1 MTKKKD
7 VVIGGG
13 TGQATLL
20 RGLKLLNNIH
30 LTAIVTVAD
39 DGGSTGRLRRAFHIP
54 AMGDIRNVMISM
66 AESET
71 MLSRLMDYRFEGA
84 PENEMYGHNLGNLI
98 LTALTDR
105 SGNFMEAIT
114 TISKVLNV
122 KGDIVPSS
130 LQVITLYAEM
140 VDGTIV
146 RGESN
151 IPKSGNRINRVFYQE
166 KVRASRQAIDAIKSA
181 DLIIYGVG
189 SLYTSI
195 CPNLIIEDIAHALKI
210 TKAKKIY
217 VCNAMTQP
225 GETDLYS
232 MEEHV
237 DAIVRHC
244 GVDVDLVLKA
254 KDVLPPEV
262 VDRYKLMGSTVVIM
276 TEEEHTYPIVEEN
289 LLDFTDGL
297 VRHDPLKVKDM
308 IERILAQE

>member
-1 MTKKKD
+1 MKKKV

-20 RGLKLLNNIH
+20 RGLKLINNIH

-71 MLSRLMDYRFEGA
+71 MLSKLMDYRFEGT
-84 PENEMYGHNLGNLI
+84 PENEIYGHNLGNLI

-130 LQVITLYAEM
+130 LQVITLFAEM
-140 VDGTIV
+140 MDGTIV

-151 IPKSGNRINRVFYQE
+151 IPKNGNRINRVFYQD
-166 KVRASRQAIDAIKSA
+166 KVRASRQAIEAIKSA

-195 CPNLIIEDIAHALKI
+195 CPNLIIEDIANALKV

-225 GETDLYS
+225 GETDFYS

-237 DAIVRHC
+237 DAIVRHS
-244 GVDVDLVLKA
+244 DTAVDLVIKA
-254 KDVLPPEV
+254 NDSLPPDV
-262 VDRYKLMGSTVVIM
+262 VERYREMGSLVVEM
-276 TEEEHTYPIVEEN
+276 AEGDHTYPVLLSS
-289 LLDFTDGL
+289 LLDFTNGL
-297 VRHDPLKVKDM
+297 VRHDPLKVKDL
-308 IERILAQE
+308 IETILAQE

>member
-1 MTKKKD
+1 MIKKKV

>member
-1 MTKKKD
+1 MIKKKV

-114 TISKVLNV
+114 AISKVLNV

-181 DLIIYGVG
+181 DLVIYGVG

-225 GETDLYS
+225 GETDFYS

-237 DAIVRHC
+237 DAIVRHS

-254 KDVLPPEV
+254 NDALPPEV
-262 VDRYKLMGSTVVIM
+262 VERYKLMGSMIVDM
-276 TEEEHTYPIVEEN
+276 TEEEHAYPIIQDN

>member
-1 MTKKKD
+1 MIKKKV

-276 TEEEHTYPIVEEN
+276 TEEEHTYPILEEN

>member
-1 MTKKKD
+1 MIKKNV

-39 DGGSTGRLRRAFHIP
+39 DGGSTGRLRRAYHIP

-71 MLSRLMDYRFEGA
+71 MLTKLMEYRFEGA
-84 PENEMYGHNLGNLI
+84 PESEMYGHNLGNLI

-114 TISKVLNV
+114 SISKVLNV
-122 KGDIVPSS
+122 KGDIVPST
-130 LQVITLYAEM
+130 LQVITLFAEM

-166 KVRASRQAIDAIKSA
+166 KVRASRQAVNAIKSA
-181 DLIIYGVG
+181 DLVIYGVG

-237 DAIVRHC
+237 DAIVRHS
-244 GVDVDLVLKA
+244 GVNVDLVLKA
-254 KDVLPPEV
+254 SDLLPPEV
-262 VDRYKLMGSTVVIM
+262 VERYRSMGSTVVDM
-276 TEEEHTYPIVEEN
+276 VEKKHSYPIMLSN

-297 VRHDPLKVKDM
+297 VRHDPLKVKDL
-308 IERILAQE
+308 IESILAQE

>member
-1 MTKKKD
+1 MKKKV

-20 RGLKLLNNIH
+20 RGLKLINNIH

-71 MLSRLMDYRFEGA
+71 MLSKLMDYRFEGT
-84 PENEMYGHNLGNLI
+84 PENEIYGHNLGNLI

-105 SGNFMEAIT
+105 SGNFMEAIS

-130 LQVITLYAEM
+130 LQVITLFAEM
-140 VDGTIV
+140 MDGTIV

-151 IPKSGNRINRVFYQE
+151 IPKNGNRINRVFYQD
-166 KVRASRQAIDAIKSA
+166 KVRASRQAIEAIKSA

-195 CPNLIIEDIAHALKI
+195 CPNLIIEDIAIALKD
-210 TKAKKIY
+210 TKARKIY

-225 GETDLYS
+225 GETDFYS

-237 DAIVRHC
+237 DAIVRHS
-244 GVDVDLVLKA
+244 DSAVDLVIKA
-254 KDVLPPEV
+254 NDSLPPDVVERYREMGSLV
-262 VDRYKLMGSTVVIM
+262 VDMAEV
-276 TEEEHTYPIVEEN
+276 EHSYPVLLCS
-289 LLDFTDGL
+289 LLDFTNGL
-297 VRHDPLKVKDM
+297 VRHDPLKVKEL
-308 IERILAQE
+308 IETILAQE

>member
-1 MTKKKD
+1 MNKKNV

-20 RGLKLLNNIH
+20 RGLKLLGHIH

-71 MLSRLMDYRFEGA
+71 MLSKLMEYRFEGA
-84 PENEMYGHNLGNLI
+84 ADNEMYGHNLGNLI

-114 TISKVLNV
+114 AISKVLNV
-122 KGDIVPSS
+122 KGDIVPST
-130 LQVITLYAEM
+130 LQVITLFAQM

-151 IPKSGNRINRVFYQE
+151 IPKSGNRIQKVFYQE
-166 KVRASRQAIDAIKSA
+166 KVRASRQAIDAIRAA

-195 CPNLIIEDIAHALKI
+195 CPNLIIEDIAEELKLS
-210 TKAKKIY
+210 KAKKIY

-225 GETDLYS
+225 GETDDYS

-237 DAIVRHC
+237 DAIIRHS
-244 GVDVDLVLKA
+244 GVDIDLVIKA
-254 KDVLPPEV
+254 NDVIPPEV
-262 VDRYKLMGSTVVIM
+262 IDRYTNMGSSVVAM
-276 TEEEHTYPIVEEN
+276 MEEDHPYPVILTN
-289 LLDFTDGL
+289 LLDFSNGL
-297 VRHDPLKVKDM
+297 VRHDPLKVRDL
-308 IERILAQE
+308 IDEIVAQE

>member
-1 MTKKKD
+1 MNKKNV

-20 RGLKLLNNIH
+20 RGLKLLDHIH

-71 MLSRLMDYRFEGA
+71 MLSKLMEYRFEGA
-84 PENEMYGHNLGNLI
+84 ADNEMYGHNLGNLI

-114 TISKVLNV
+114 AISKVLNV
-122 KGDIVPSS
+122 KGDIVPST
-130 LQVITLYAEM
+130 LQVITLFAQM

-151 IPKSGNRINRVFYQE
+151 IPKSGNRIQKVFYQE
-166 KVRASRQAIDAIKSA
+166 KVRASRQAIDAIRAA

-195 CPNLIIEDIAHALKI
+195 CPNLIIEDIAEELKLS
-210 TKAKKIY
+210 KAKKIY

-225 GETDLYS
+225 GETDDYS

-237 DAIVRHC
+237 DAIIRHS
-244 GVDVDLVLKA
+244 GVDIDLVIKA
-254 KDVLPPEV
+254 NDVIPPEV
-262 VDRYKLMGSTVVIM
+262 IDRYTNMGSSVVAM
-276 TEEEHTYPIVEEN
+276 MEEDHPYPVILTN
-289 LLDFTDGL
+289 LLDFSNGL
-297 VRHDPLKVKDM
+297 VRHDPLKVRDL
-308 IERILAQE
+308 IDEIVAQE

>member
-1 MTKKKD
+1 MMKKKV

-71 MLSRLMDYRFEGA
+71 MLSKLMDYRFEGA
-84 PENEMYGHNLGNLI
+84 PDNEIYGHNLGNLI

-105 SGNFMEAIT
+105 SGNFMEAIA

-122 KGDIVPSS
+122 KGDIVPST

-181 DLIIYGVG
+181 DLVIYGVG

-195 CPNLIIEDIAHALKI
+195 CPNLIIEGIASALKV
-210 TKAKKIY
+210 TKARKIY

-237 DAIVRHC
+237 DAIVRHS

-254 KDVLPPEV
+254 SDLLPPKV
-262 VDRYKLMGSTVVIM
+262 VERYQAMGSMSVDMV
-276 TEEEHTYPIVEEN
+276 EVEHTYPVILSS
-289 LLDFTDGL
+289 LLDFTDDL
-297 VRHDPLKVKDM
+297 VRHDPLKVKEL
-308 IERILAQE
+308 IESMLAQE

>member
-1 MTKKKD
+1 MMKKK
-7 VVIGGG
+7 VVVMGGG

-20 RGLKLLNNIH
+20 RGLKLINNIH

-71 MLSRLMDYRFEGA
+71 MLSTLMDYRFEGA

-105 SGNFMEAIT
+105 SGNFMEAISV
-114 TISKVLNV
+114 ISKVLNV

-130 LQVITLYAEM
+130 LQVITLFAEM

-151 IPKSGNRINRVFYQE
+151 IPKNGNRINRVFYQE
-166 KVRASRQAIDAIKSA
+166 KVRASRQAIEAISSA

-195 CPNLIIEDIAHALKI
+195 CPNLIIEDIALALKKA
-210 TKAKKIY
+210 KAKKIY
-217 VCNAMTQP
+217 MCNAMTQP
-225 GETDLYS
+225 GETDFYS

-237 DAIVRHC
+237 DAIIRHSC
-244 GVDVDLVLKA
+244 VEIDLVVKA
-254 KDVLPPEV
+254 NDSLPPEV
-262 VDRYKLMGSTVVIM
+262 IERYKNMGSTLVEM
-276 TEEEHTYPIVEEN
+276 MDENHEYPVMLSS
-289 LLDFTDGL
+289 LLDFTNGL
-297 VRHDPLKVKDM
+297 VRHDPLKVKDL
-308 IERILAQE
+308 IESILTQE

>member
-1 MTKKKD
+1 MNKKRV

-20 RGLKLLNNIH
+20 RGLKLLNHIH

-71 MLSRLMDYRFEGA
+71 MLSRLMEYRFEGA
-84 PENEMYGHNLGNLI
+84 PDNEIYGHNLGNLI

-105 SGNFMEAIT
+105 SGNFMEAINS
-114 TISKVLNV
+114 ISKVLNV

-130 LQVITLYAEM
+130 LQVITLFAEM
-140 VDGTIV
+140 ADGTIV

-151 IPKSGNRINRVFYQE
+151 IPKSGNRIQRVFYQE

-195 CPNLIIEDIAHALKI
+195 CPNLIIEDIACALKSS
-210 TKAKKIY
+210 KARKIY

-225 GETDLYS
+225 GETDFYS

-237 DAIVRHC
+237 DAIIRHS
-244 GVDVDLVLKA
+244 GVDVDLVIKA
-254 KDVLPPEV
+254 NDSLPPEV
-262 VDRYKLMGSTVVIM
+262 IERYHMMGSSVVDM
-276 TEEEHTYPIVEEN
+276 KESDHAYPVILSN
-289 LLDFTDGL
+289 LLDFANGL
-297 VRHDPLKVKDM
+297 VRHDPLIVKDL
-308 IERILAQE
+308 IEEILNQE

>member
-1 MTKKKD
+1 MSKKNV

-20 RGLKLLNNIH
+20 RGLKLIDHIH

-71 MLSRLMDYRFEGA
+71 MLSKLMEYRFEGA
-84 PENEMYGHNLGNLI
+84 ADNEMYGHNLGNLI

-114 TISKVLNV
+114 AISKVLNV

-130 LQVITLYAEM
+130 LQVITLFAQM

-151 IPKSGNRINRVFYQE
+151 IPKSGNRIQKVFYQE
-166 KVRASRQAIDAIKSA
+166 KVRASRQAIDAIRAA

-195 CPNLIIEDIAHALKI
+195 CPNLIIEDIAKELKLS
-210 TKAKKIY
+210 KAKKIY

-225 GETDLYS
+225 GETDDYS

-237 DAIVRHC
+237 DAIIRHS
-244 GVDVDLVLKA
+244 GVGIDLVIKA
-254 KDVLPPEV
+254 DDVIPPEV
-262 VDRYKLMGSTVVIM
+262 VERYTNMGSVAVQM
-276 TEEEHTYPIVEEN
+276 TEDEHPYPVLHSN
-289 LLDFTDGL
+289 LLDFSNGL
-297 VRHDPLKVKDM
+297 VRHDPLKVRDL
-308 IERILAQE
+308 INEIVTQE

>member
-1 MTKKKD
+1 MIKKV

-20 RGLKLLNNIH
+20 RGLKLLQDIH

-71 MLSRLMDYRFEGA
+71 MLSTLMEYRFEGS
-84 PENEMYGHNLGNLI
+84 PENEIYGHNLGNLI

-114 TISKVLNV
+114 AISKVLNV
-122 KGDIVPSS
+122 KGDIIPST
-130 LQVITLYAEM
+130 LQVITLFAEM

-151 IPKSGNRINRVFYQE
+151 IPKNGNRINRVFYQE
-166 KVRASRQAIDAIKSA
+166 KVRASRQAIEAIKSA

-195 CPNLIIEDIAHALKI
+195 CPNLIIDDLADALKVA
-210 TKAKKIY
+210 KAKKIY

-225 GETDLYS
+225 GETDDYS
-232 MEEHV
+232 MEDHV
-237 DAIVRHC
+237 DAIVRHS
-244 GVDVDLVLKA
+244 GVKVDLVVKA
-254 KDVLPPEV
+254 NDSLPPEV
-262 VDRYKLMGSTVVIM
+262 VERYKIMGSMNVEM
-276 TEEEHTYPIVEEN
+276 AQKEHSYPVMLGS
-289 LLDFTDGL
+289 LLDFSDGL
-297 VRHDPLKVKDM
+297 VRHDPLRVKDL
-308 IERILAQE
+308 IASILAQE